1 MSTSSLVTV
10 SEAALERQIS
20 QKTDAAMAFLDNA
33 RPTFARLPTGG
44 ICLWTPAPENAVAD
58 IVRLV
63 MVMVNGYRV

>member
-1 MSTSSLVTV
+1 VTV

-33 RPTFARLPTGG
+33 RPTFAPPG
-44 ICLWTPAPENAVAD
+44 ICPWIPAPENAVAD

-63 MVMVNGYRV
+63 TVMVNGYRI